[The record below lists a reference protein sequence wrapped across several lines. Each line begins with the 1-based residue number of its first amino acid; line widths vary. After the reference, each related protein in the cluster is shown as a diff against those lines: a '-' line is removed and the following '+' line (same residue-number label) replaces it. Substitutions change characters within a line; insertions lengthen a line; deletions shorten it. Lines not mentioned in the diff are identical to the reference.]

1 MSKVKIQ
8 GNASG
13 SGVFTLTT
21 PNSSTDRT
29 ITLPDGTGTLAFTT
43 GDDDKLPLAGGA
55 MTGLLSNTVNVSRAA
70 NGIRS
75 NATNLL
81 VENTHASGAAGLRLK
96 GGSGEA
102 SIIYGE
108 NNATDKLYFIPRN
121 DTGKQVVIDHVGK
134 VGIGTNAPNRMLTVE
149 SDGGEPD
156 IALVNLDNTNNNSNN
171 IRFLSVGSDDSTR
184 RVGAEIKGIYTTH
197 NATNPT
203 TDLSFETRNASGAL
217 AERLRI
223 MSDGKLRVGTA
234 NNGTITSTYALALDP
249 PSGEPILFRNNGTD
263 IARFRPGGGLCFG
276 TDTAAANALDD
287 YEEGTFTI
295 TISGSS
301 SGSGTVTG
309 NAYYTKI
316 GRLCTVSVNFNNQT
330 VPTISGALQ
339 IGLPFAAG
347 NVGEYHGADI
357 YFYPLSKWTVGTDF
371 TGLIPHVAGSNS
383 HHTFMAKNL
392 NADRQSNL
400 SSGTNGSFSGASG
413 MYARYSITY
422 VTA

>member
-1 MSKVKIQ
+1 MAIVI
-8 GNASG
+8 NG
-13 SGVFTLTT
+13 SGTLTGVNAT
-21 PNSSTDRT
+21 GISSAPTNATD
-29 ITLPDGTGTLAFTT
+29 TT
-43 GDDDKLPLAGGA
+43 KLPLAGGA

-287 YEEGTFTI
+287 YEEGTYDAVVTADSGTI
-295 TISGSS
+295 TVESGS
-301 SGSGTVTG
+301 
-309 NAYYTKI
+309 NMCFYTKI
-316 GRLCTVSVNFNNQT
+316 GRTVTCGGRIEIASVSN
-330 VPTISGALQ
+330 PSGQLRVS
-339 IGLPFAAG
+339 LPFNMA
-347 NVGEYHGADI
+347 NLGEGSAMNAV
-357 YFYPLSKWTVGTDF
+357 TV
-371 TGLIPHVAGSNS
+371 
-383 HHTFMAKNL
+383 NL
-392 NADRQSNL
+392 YNL
-400 SSGTNGSFSGASG
+400 SSDIIGICAEASDTNKFLIRSNSGRTANVAAIANLIDADSLIG
-413 MYARYSITY
+413 FTATYITP
-422 VTA
+422 